1 MDLELS
7 VDDIYDDIKKSMKQ
21 IIQQTNDIL
30 KDSQNAFKKVKEKMV
45 DLERLELTPTDNVKE
60 WFLEKNHTK
69 FTIPDLFEL
78 LFSSTYNKLEFNT
91 KSIVLCQGDATVFGF
106 TPNTPISIYEIFE
119 RLPTYFQ

>member
-1 MDLELS
+1 MDLELN
-7 VDDIYDDIKKSMKQ
+7 VDDIYDDIKKSMKL

-45 DLERLELTPTDNVKE
+45 DLERIELTPSDNIKE

-78 LFSSTYNKLEFNT
+78 LFSSSSNKLEFNT
-91 KSIVLCQGDATVFGF
+91 KTIILCEKDAIVFGF

-119 RLPTYFQ
+119 RLTTYFQ

>member
-45 DLERLELTPTDNVKE
+45 DN
-60 WFLEKNHTK
+60 
-69 FTIPDLFEL
+69 
-78 LFSSTYNKLEFNT
+78 SY
-91 KSIVLCQGDATVFGF
+91 
-106 TPNTPISIYEIFE
+106 
-119 RLPTYFQ
+119 

>member
-7 VDDIYDDIKKSMKQ
+7 VDNIYDDIRKSMKL

-45 DLERLELTPTDNVKE
+45 DLERLELTPTDNIKE
-60 WFLEKNHTK
+60 WFLEKNHTT

-78 LFSSTYNKLEFNT
+78 LFSSSSNKLEFNT
-91 KSIVLCQGDATVFGF
+91 KTIILCEKDAAVFGF

-119 RLPTYFQ
+119 RLTTYFQ

>member
-7 VDDIYDDIKKSMKQ
+7 VDNIYDDIRKSMKL

-30 KDSQNAFKKVKEKMV
+30 KDSQNAFKKVKEKMI

-78 LFSSTYNKLEFNT
+78 LFSSSSNKLEFNT
-91 KSIVLCQGDATVFGF
+91 KTIILCEKDATVFGF
-106 TPNTPISIYEIFE
+106 PPNTPISIYEIFE
-119 RLPTYFQ
+119 RLTTYFQ

>member
-7 VDDIYDDIKKSMKQ
+7 VDDIYDDIRKSMKL
-21 IIQQTNDIL
+21 IIEQTNDIL
-30 KDSQNAFKKVKEKMV
+30 KDSHNAFKKVKQKMI

-78 LFSSTYNKLEFNT
+78 LFSSSSNKLEFNT
-91 KSIVLCQGDATVFGF
+91 KTIILCEKDAIVFGF

-119 RLPTYFQ
+119 RLTTYFQ